1 MRIVHTLPA
10 PPEDRDGKSLE
21 SLRLLAEE
29 GLAKKYQATVPDA
42 AQAQLEWELQV
53 VTASGHS
60 NQYLMLRDILR
71 QAGVTNI
78 HVSPG
83 YGRLGNSVLA
93 YALGLCEPDPCAYGL
108 VMAKSTYIFTGA
120 FGINVSADR
129 AHELIEYVKAAYRG
143 VDDGCSTI
151 DLVELPALDYMQG
164 IVERAGV
171 VNDPGGW
178 SAVPLDD
185 PATYCLL
192 GNGDTDGVYQ
202 LGTDEAKAHLRAWRP
217 SCFTDLLVLTTV
229 NRYGTEDLI
238 PRITA
243 RAHGKESTPA
253 TDPLFAA
260 VTEASYGFL
269 VWQEQFMRLLM
280 ELAGFDGNTADH
292 VRRILCKKHAAL
304 VAEAEQRFVA
314 ACASRN
320 SLPAKRAQAV
330 WRELESYAV
339 FAMSKAHIV
348 AHGLLTYRM
357 AYLKAHWRA
366 AFDETL
372 TVRATRSGA

>member
-1 MRIVHTLPA
+1 
-10 PPEDRDGKSLE
+10 
-21 SLRLLAEE
+21 
-29 GLAKKYQATVPDA
+29 
-42 AQAQLEWELQV
+42 
-53 VTASGHS
+53 
-60 NQYLMLRDILR
+60 
-71 QAGVTNI
+71 
-78 HVSPG
+78 
-83 YGRLGNSVLA
+83 
-93 YALGLCEPDPCAYGL
+93 
-108 VMAKSTYIFTGA
+108 
-120 FGINVSADR
+120 
-129 AHELIEYVKAAYRG
+129 
-143 VDDGCSTI
+143 
-151 DLVELPALDYMQG
+151 MQG

-260 VTEASYGFL
+260 VTEASYGSL

-314 ACASRN
+314 ACW
-320 SLPAKRAQAV
+320 P
-330 WRELESYAV
+330 
-339 FAMSKAHIV
+339 
-348 AHGLLTYRM
+348 M
-357 AYLKAHWRA
+357 A
-366 AFDETL
+366 
-372 TVRATRSGA
+372 